1 MLSNRKEIHVEWGDC
16 DPAGIV
22 YYPRFFEYFDACTN
36 ALFEKAGLKKA
47 ETLKAYGLLGIPMV
61 DTRGRFYTPAS
72 FGETVTVET
81 RIVEWGRSS
90 FQVEHK
96 LYNREVLAA
105 ECSEKR
111 VWTVRD
117 SQARNGM
124 RGEAIPDEVKARF
137 ACRCGGE
144 FFGERGDSWK
154 KRQLGRRTPYAAHPI
169 RLFNMPVGLFCQ
181 GFELISTGS
190 WSLKVK

>member
-36 ALFEKAGLKKA
+36 ALFEKAGFRKAQMLK
-47 ETLKAYGLLGIPMV
+47 TYGLLGIPTV
-61 DTRGRFYTPAS
+61 DTRAQFFVAAS

-81 RIVEWGRSS
+81 RIIEWGRSS

-96 LYNREVLAA
+96 LYKGNALAA
-105 ECSEKR
+105 EGFEKR

-117 SQARNGM
+117 LASQRGM
-124 RGEAIPDEVKARF
+124 RSEAIPPEVKARF
-137 ACRCGGE
+137 
-144 FFGERGDSWK
+144 D
-154 KRQLGRRTPYAAHPI
+154 
-169 RLFNMPVGLFCQ
+169 
-181 GFELISTGS
+181 
-190 WSLKVK
+190 